1 MYSYRIEQAI
11 RAAAVLHRNQIRKGS
26 APIPYI
32 THLVATA
39 FTLMDYTKD
48 EDIII
53 SALLHDAVEDT
64 DYTFDEVEE
73 DFGGKVK
80 EIVEALTELK
90 VVDGKKLSWLER
102 KENYAKALKKGP
114 VEAVLIAA
122 ADKMHNFRTMIE
134 EFTDDYEAFATSFN
148 SNYDE
153 ILEGYQ
159 LVANVVNKR
168 LNGAIL
174 AEFNY
179 VFNEFKQFLQNAK
192 DAEEAKYRF

>member
-1 MYSYRIEQAI
+1 MYTYRIEQAI
-11 RAAAVLHRNQIRKGS
+11 RAASVLHRNQIRKGS
-26 APIPYI
+26 MPIPYI

-53 SALLHDAVEDT
+53 SALLHDAIEDT
-64 DYTFDEVEE
+64 DYTAEELEE

-80 EIVEALTELK
+80 EIVEALTEPK
-90 VVDGKKLSWLER
+90 TVNGKKLSWLE
-102 KENYAKALKKGP
+102 KKTIYAKQLKAGP
-114 VEAVLIAA
+114 TEAVVIAA

-134 EFTDDYEAFATSFN
+134 EYTD
-148 SNYDE
+148 NYDAFTTDFSKNYEE

-159 LVANVVNKR
+159 LTANVINKR
-168 LNGAIL
+168 LSGQIL

-179 VFNEFKQFLQNAK
+179 IFTEFKQFLQNAK
-192 DAEEAKYRF
+192 DAEDAKYRF